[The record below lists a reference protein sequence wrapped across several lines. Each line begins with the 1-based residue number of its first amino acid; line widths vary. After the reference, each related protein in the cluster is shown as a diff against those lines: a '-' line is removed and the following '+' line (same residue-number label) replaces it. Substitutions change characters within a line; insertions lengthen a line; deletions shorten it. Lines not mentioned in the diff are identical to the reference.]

1 MAIITGTS
9 GNDILSGGLGHD
21 TITGDAG
28 DDRITMLV
36 TAGNEDTI
44 DAGADTDTL
53 VLSGVVP
60 GNHVVRVNLASTTD
74 QVVSIGGVADALTQI
89 NFENLDAS
97 GIVGAVNVTGSDV
110 NNSIIGSKGDDWLSG
125 GAGNDTLNGGL
136 GCDTMIGGSGNDIYF
151 IDNIDDSITE
161 LPGGGTDTV
170 NINRSVDLTL
180 APFTEIENAVLT
192 GTAAI
197 NATGDDGNNLL
208 TGNSGANILN
218 GGDGNDTLNGQAG
231 NDTLLGGDGNDT
243 LNGGDG

>member
-60 GNHVVRVNLASTTD
+60 GNHVVWVDLSSATD
-74 QVVSIGGVADALTQI
+74 QVVSIGGPGVDTLTQI

-97 GIVGAVNVTGSDV
+97 GIGGSVNVTGSAAA
-110 NNSIIGSKGDDWLSG
+110 NSIIGSKGNDIIDG
-125 GAGNDTLNGGL
+125 GAGD
-136 GCDTMIGGSGNDIYF
+136 
-151 IDNIDDSITE
+151 
-161 LPGGGTDTV
+161 
-170 NINRSVDLTL
+170 
-180 APFTEIENAVLT
+180 
-192 GTAAI
+192 
-197 NATGDDGNNLL
+197 
-208 TGNSGANILN
+208 
-218 GGDGNDTLNGQAG
+218 
-231 NDTLLGGDGNDT
+231 
-243 LNGGDG
+243 